1 MGQIKVVVVDD
12 HPIVQE
18 GLVRLL
24 ECEDGFDCIGAAK
37 NGIEAVRM
45 VSELK
50 PDIVLMDVAMPEM
63 DGIEATKRIKEVCPE
78 IKIIA
83 LSAYKYAHHIQACI
97 KAGVDGY
104 LLKDMPRN
112 ELVNAIR
119 AAYQGTAVFDLSSSM
134 GLIRSLATDRVGEN
148 AVYCK
153 LHDREIE
160 VLKLVA
166 NGSSNRAIA
175 KTLNISDST
184 VGTHLANIFKK
195 INVASRTEAVL
206 YALKV
211 GLISLNDMSIEIE
224 E

>member
-1 MGQIKVVVVDD
+1 MEKIRVLVADD

-18 GLVRLL
+18 GLVRLF
-24 ECEDGFDCIGAAK
+24 EHEEGFTCVGSAN
-37 NGIEAVRM
+37 NGKEAIKMAR
-45 VSELK
+45 ELK

-63 DGIEATKRIKEVCPE
+63 DGIEATKLIKSISPE
-78 IKIIA
+78 TKVLA

-104 LLKDMPRN
+104 LLKDMPRA

-119 AAYQGTAVFDLSSSM
+119 TAHNGTAVFDMNSSM
-134 GLIRSLATDRVGEN
+134 TLIRSLVADNKTQKTIFGN
-148 AVYCK
+148 

-160 VLKLVA
+160 ILRLLA

-175 KTLNISDST
+175 NTLCISEST
-184 VGTHLANIFKK
+184 VSTHLANIFKK
-195 INVASRTEAVL
+195 INVTSRTEAVL
-206 YALKV
+206 YAIKI
-211 GLISLNDMSIEIE
+211 GLISISNLSIENE